1 MFAQVAATAWSHT
14 TNDRPTIFRN
24 DGLQESWPMKA
35 ERNAELMRDY
45 EAGTPVPELL
55 SKYKISRSRL
65 YQLVNP
71 TAYEGQR
78 ARRKEKLDAK

>member
-1 MFAQVAATAWSHT
+1 
-14 TNDRPTIFRN
+14 
-24 DGLQESWPMKA
+24 MKA
-35 ERNAELMRDY
+35 ERNE
-45 EAGTPVPELL
+45 VLL
-55 SKYKISRSRL
+55 SDYGRGVPVSDLLAKYKISRSRL

>member
-1 MFAQVAATAWSHT
+1 M

-24 DGLQESWPMKA
+24 DGLQESWQMKA
-35 ERNAELMRDY
+35 ERNAELLWEY
-45 EAGTPVPELL
+45 QSGTPVTDLL
-55 SKYKISRSRL
+55 TKYKISRSRL

-78 ARRKEKLDAK
+78 ARRKEKLNGK